1 MPSDLSVRPVS
12 QIVDVRPTTPTATS
26 AATSSQTATKPNSP
40 MYPNPS
46 YRLDPALGMVVIEFM
61 SAGGVV
67 RSSLPTQQQLDA
79 YHRELDTGAKLD
91 LSGAPPANS
100 DVKTA

>member
-12 QIVDVRPTTPTATS
+12 QIVDVRPPANAATPAASNSQS
-26 AATSSQTATKPNSP
+26 AAKSSTP

-79 YHRELDTGAKLD
+79 YHRDLDTGSKLD
-91 LSGAPPANS
+91 LGGADASGAG
-100 DVKTA
+100 VKTA